1 MFLTT
6 RNFTTDP
13 ATDLVNFGS
22 RINRLLNALP
32 SLDWQP
38 RDSATAAWVPAVD
51 VFEEP
56 ESIRIVAEV
65 PGVSPEDVKISL
77 EGNVLTIQGTK
88 QQVGPHVRSVGEHC
102 SSAGN
107 PTPDAIHR
115 TGVFYRHDGEVALG
129 RVPHDLA
136 PARGDDRAKLGP
148 EQEVRAEEDALSQRA
163 IPPAPCA
170 ARPDGAARG

>member
-88 QQVGPHVRSVGEHC
+88 QQV
-102 SSAGN
+102 
-107 PTPDAIHR
+107 
-115 TGVFYRHDGEVALG
+115 
-129 RVPHDLA
+129 
-136 PARGDDRAKLGP
+136 
-148 EQEVRAEEDALSQRA
+148 AEERTQQVHRYERA
-163 IPPAPCA
+163 YGAFERSFTLPAPWM
-170 ARPDGAARG
+170 RGPSRRRTSTAS